1 MYSRILYNRGAF
13 GAMKLLDLQSFCYST
28 NDQNKFII
36 LNMNNYKF
44 ERSNYDLGLKDF
56 KRFGATVVK
65 WIPVVGRNGH
75 IQETNFNIFNGH
87 RLTICK
93 YKDIVFGT
101 YGNLLVFEKDTFR
114 KGLYY
119 LLKYIHINRN
129 TLPRPPAEPTKTLVE
144 RFREFIGHQYINK
157 DTKAAIVDA
166 LVPFIGTYSKRRI
179 FDINMCLS
187 VVFSGAPGDG
197 KTYAATQIVKWV
209 SRNLDLK
216 AVAEEANIF
225 KEVSKLAP
233 DFVGLIDDMN
243 VSHFQREGNGGI
255 CQNIL
260 SEMDRPNCNR
270 LFLLTTNE
278 VVNRSNVDAAFF
290 RPGRIQN
297 IIQFDK
303 PDRHVKESV
312 IDSLVRKLANES
324 ISLDKE
330 FVAGAKIF
338 TEEQD
343 LSLAEMMRL
352 TNLVITDIIMETKL
366 VDPRTYIKNAKS
378 VQTEESYSEA
388 VSI

>member
-1 MYSRILYNRGAF
+1 M
-13 GAMKLLDLQSFCYST
+13 
-28 NDQNKFII
+28 
-36 LNMNNYKF
+36 LNMNSYEF
-44 ERSNYDLGLKDF
+44 GRSNYRLCLKDF
-56 KRFGATVVK
+56 KKFGVQVVK
-65 WIPVVGRNGH
+65 WIPVVGKNGYT
-75 IQETNFNIFNGH
+75 QDTNFNMFDGH
-87 RLTICK
+87 KLEICK

-101 YGNLLVFEKDTFR
+101 YENVLVFEKDTFK

-119 LLKYIHINRN
+119 LSKYVQVNRN
-129 TLPRPPAEPTKTLVE
+129 TLPKPPEEPTKSIVE
-144 RFREFIGHQYINK
+144 KFREFVNGQYINK
-157 DTKAAIVDA
+157 DTKAEILEA
-166 LVPFIGTYSKRRI
+166 LVPFIGTYNKRRT

-187 VVFSGAPGDG
+187 IIFSGAPGDG
-197 KTYAATQIVKWV
+197 KTYTATQIVKWI
-209 SRNLDLK
+209 SRKLDLK
-216 AVAEEANIF
+216 AVSEEANIF
-225 KEVSKLAP
+225 KDAAKLAR

-278 VVNRSNVDAAFF
+278 VVNRTNVDAAFF

-303 PDRHVKESV
+303 PDRYVKESV
-312 IDSLVRKLANES
+312 IDNLVQKLANES
-324 ISLDKE
+324 ISLDND
-330 FVAGAKIF
+330 FIAGAKIF

-366 VDPRTYIKNAKS
+366 ADPRTYIKNARS
-378 VQTEESYSEA
+378 IQTEESYSET